1 MDQHTSLTYF
11 NETLKSFINEIIET
25 FPEFKEVLELYYD
38 DILEDGLCTNDKY
51 VKRFIRKL
59 SEHKLLISKRDP
71 ALFENSIMILK
82 NVDFKIIFSSD
93 ELSEENRD
101 SIWKYIQTLYV
112 LGETIIND
120 SNKIKSIVNTFQKFR
135 KGDEEGEQE
144 EEQGETAEGEHADE
158 EILSM
163 LKNLSETNK
172 NSPPLPDN
180 ILETGII
187 GKLATELANDIK
199 LDNLDLDINEN
210 SNVDDVFNNLLSG
223 GNPMKF
229 MNLLQTV
236 GSKIQE
242 KVENSELDQ
251 NELIN
256 EATKMMS
263 SLQGG
268 NNSLFEGLL
277 KGGLPD
283 LSAMVNPNPNP
294 NPNPNTNPN
303 PNPNTN
309 NRNVSNPTADRLRR
323 KLENKK
329 KNS

>member
-11 NETLKSFINEIIET
+11 NETLKSFIKEIIET

-135 KGDEEGEQE
+135 KGDEEGEIE
-144 EEQGETAEGEHADE
+144 DVSESGEGEQADE

-163 LKNLSETNK
+163 LKNLSESNK

-268 NNSLFEGLL
+268 DNSLFEGLL

-283 LSAMVNPNPNP
+283 LSSMVNQNSNR
-294 NPNPNTNPN
+294 NTNPN
-303 PNPNTN
+303 D
-309 NRNVSNPTADRLRR
+309 RNVSNPTADRLRR